1 MPATR
6 VESVWPVTRTPT
18 ITPPQFGVSGTGRT
32 TGLRNSTE
40 AQVFFVNPNFP
51 GAVDTRDGTEPT
63 APFATV
69 AAALAACQ
77 DFRGDMIIVS
87 PNDAWEH
94 GPLTTTQNTAIRES
108 VTVTVHGVK
117 IIGAATSST
126 VGVGWGPAANLG
138 TCITVHALDVLIEGF
153 AFSGQLGALTGAD
166 GIFAEWDGVT
176 LFGDNLTVQHC
187 TFDAA
192 IDTAIQLE
200 FSWFSHVLDCYFDQC
215 DDYGIFV
222 DTAGSGASNLDI
234 RDCTFFNVGTGAMTL
249 EDTDLSVVQGN
260 RVYNDNAE
268 AGAAAANEGIITTG
282 GADNMVVGN
291 YLSCLLPGPGNGDF
305 NDLCTGA
312 ATDAWIQNYCLNG
325 PSTTTPT

>member
-6 VESVWPVTRTPT
+6 GRTVWPLTRFNTLFPG
-18 ITPPQFGVSGTGRT
+18 QFGVSGTANE
-32 TGLRNSTE
+32 TGLRNSSE
-40 AQVFFVNPNFP
+40 GIVVYVDPNYP
-51 GAVDTRDGTEPT
+51 GTSDLRDGTDPT
-63 APFATV
+63 APLTTV
-69 AAALAACQ
+69 AMALTKCQ

-166 GIFAEWDGVT
+166 GIFAEWDGAD
-176 LFGDNLTVQHC
+176 LWGDNLTVQHC

-192 IDTAIQLE
+192 MDTAIQLE
-200 FSWFSHVLDCYFDQC
+200 FSWFSHVLDCYFDAC

-234 RDCTFFNVGTGAMTL
+234 RDCTFFNVGTGALTL

-260 RVYNDNAE
+260 RVYNDNAQ
-268 AGAAAANEGIITTG
+268 AGAAAVDEGITTVG
-282 GADNMVVGN
+282 GADNMICDN
-291 YLSCLLPGPGNGDF
+291 YFSCLLPGPGNGDW
-305 NDLCTGA
+305 NDLNSGN
-312 ATDAWIQNYCLNG
+312 ATDAFIANHCLNG
-325 PSTTTPT
+325 DAITTPT

>member
-18 ITPPQFGVSGTGRT
+18 ITPPQFGVPGGGRT

-40 AQVFFVNPNFP
+40 GQVFYVDPNFP

-77 DFRGDMIIVS
+77 DFRGDRIIVS

-94 GPLTTTQNTAIRES
+94 GPKTTTQNTAIVES
-108 VTVTVHGVK
+108 VTVTVHGVS
-117 IIGAATSST
+117 IIGAAASST
-126 VGVGWGPAANLG
+126 VGVNWGPATNLG

-153 AFSGQLGALTGAD
+153 AFSGQIGALTGAD
-166 GIFAEWDGVT
+166 GIYPEWDGAT
-176 LFGDNLTVQHC
+176 LWGCNLTVQHC

-200 FSWFSHVLDCYFDQC
+200 FSWFSNIIDCYFDAC
-215 DDYGIFV
+215 DEYGVFV
-222 DTAGSGASNLDI
+222 DTAGSGASNLQI
-234 RDCTFFNVGTGAMTL
+234 LDCTFFNIGTGALTL
-249 EDTDLSVVQGN
+249 EDTDDSVVQGCKI
-260 RVYNDNAE
+260 YNANAQGG
-268 AGAAAANEGIITTG
+268 GAATDEGLITTG
-282 GADNMVVGN
+282 GSENQVIGN
-291 YLSCLLPGPGNGDF
+291 YFSCLLPVGVGDWDDLNSAAASDSWAGNF
-305 NDLCTGA
+305 LM
-312 ATDAWIQNYCLNG
+312 NG
-325 PSTTTPT
+325 MNVTNPT